1 MWLIFKKLN
10 GVENTEELTAE
21 MANLEGIM
29 KDLSAI
35 TATQFEC

>member
-1 MWLIFKKLN
+1 M
-10 GVENTEELTAE
+10 ENTELTAE

>member
-1 MWLIFKKLN
+1 MS
-10 GVENTEELTAE
+10 NTEELTAE

>member
-1 MWLIFKKLN
+1 M
-10 GVENTEELTAE
+10 ENTEELTAE